1 MKRFELVANLE
12 MTFGNLA
19 AAAAAAASGGAVCS
33 RLLKPRP
40 HSSLGLT
47 SSSSYITV
55 VLGVVL

>member
-12 MTFGNLA
+12 MTFGNL
-19 AAAAAAASGGAVCS
+19 AAAAASGGAVCS

-47 SSSSYITV
+47 SSSSSYITV